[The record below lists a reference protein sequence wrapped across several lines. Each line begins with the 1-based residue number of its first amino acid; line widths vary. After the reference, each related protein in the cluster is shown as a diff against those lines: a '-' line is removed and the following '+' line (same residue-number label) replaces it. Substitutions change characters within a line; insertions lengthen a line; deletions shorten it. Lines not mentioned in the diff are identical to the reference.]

1 MTTLTRR
8 HILQTSV
15 AALALTS
22 VPCLAFAH
30 SHSDQLL
37 ADILIGVGDAL
48 QREWIRDNYGH
59 GQRRTPV
66 HTAGIPRLLAFAL
79 PAAGSAATSV
89 WPAAAPSGTRT
100 APRRSSRRL
109 ETGRSRSGPRSE
121 ISCISMIL
129 SRMVKT
135 DVLGVSFTP
144 TTFRMHRCT
153 CPDCHSTGTG
163 PLGLRAADQRC
174 FERCRRR
181 R

>member
-59 GQRRTPV
+59 GHWDGHYWNYGGHRYTPLEYRDYWLSRYQPPAPRLVRPLLRLHRHAGPHRRRTIRNPDRTTADVPAVGDREAPV
-66 HTAGIPRLLAFAL
+66 RARVPDKRHFAGFYEH
-79 PAAGSAATSV
+79 G
-89 WPAAAPSGTRT
+89 
-100 APRRSSRRL
+100 
-109 ETGRSRSGPRSE
+109 
-121 ISCISMIL
+121 
-129 SRMVKT
+129 
-135 DVLGVSFTP
+135 
-144 TTFRMHRCT
+144 
-153 CPDCHSTGTG
+153 
-163 PLGLRAADQRC
+163 
-174 FERCRRR
+174 
-181 R
+181 

>member
-59 GQRRTPV
+59 GHWDGHYWNYRGHRYTPLEYRDYWLSRYQPPAPPPRPART
-66 HTAGIPRLLAFAL
+66 
-79 PAAGSAATSV
+79 
-89 WPAAAPSGTRT
+89 AAAPSGTRT
-100 APRRSSRRL
+100 APRRTSRRL
-109 ETGRSRSGPRSE
+109 GTGRPRSGPGSQ
-121 ISCISMIL
+121 IN
-129 SRMVKT
+129 
-135 DVLGVSFTP
+135 GVSQVL
-144 TTFRMHRCT
+144 MSMVEM
-153 CPDCHSTGTG
+153 DA
-163 PLGLRAADQRC
+163 L
-174 FERCRRR
+174 
-181 R
+181 